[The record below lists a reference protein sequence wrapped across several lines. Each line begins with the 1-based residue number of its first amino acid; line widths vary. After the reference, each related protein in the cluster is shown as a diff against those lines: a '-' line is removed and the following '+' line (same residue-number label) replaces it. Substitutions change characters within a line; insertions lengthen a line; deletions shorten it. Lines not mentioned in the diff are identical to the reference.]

1 MMPPSIIGFPDA
13 EAVARHAASVFVRLA
28 RQAIWDRGVFHVA
41 LSGGSTPRRTHEL
54 LATPAFARKVEW
66 NSVQI
71 YFGDERAVEPDH
83 PDSNFRAAHESLLD
97 GVSLHSSQIHR
108 LAGERGDLARSA
120 REYEEQLSRS
130 FAVKR
135 GQGFPRF
142 DLIMLGLGKDGHT
155 ASLFPFTQALN
166 EREAWVVRNEVP
178 QLSTERLTFTA
189 PLINAARHVA
199 FLVAGEDKA
208 AALERVLEGPNNP
221 FELPSQ
227 MIAPAD
233 GELWWLI
240 DEAAGG
246 HLSRRPANPPEIEG
260 MA

>member
-1 MMPPSIIGFPDA
+1 MPPSIIGFPDA

-41 LSGGSTPRRTHEL
+41 LAGGSTPRRTYEL
-54 LATPAFARKVEW
+54 LATPAFARKIEW

-83 PDSNFRAAHESLLD
+83 PDSNFHTAHEALLD
-97 GVSLHSSQIHR
+97 GINLHSSQIHR
-108 LAGERGDLARSA
+108 LAGERGDLDRSA
-120 REYEEQLSRS
+120 REYEEQLSRF

-142 DLIMLGLGKDGHT
+142 DLIMLGMGKDGHT

-178 QLSTERLTFTA
+178 QLSTERLTLTA
-189 PLINAARHVA
+189 PVINAARHVM
-199 FLVAGEDKA
+199 FLVAGADKA
-208 AALERVLEGPNNP
+208 EALERVLEGPRHP
-221 FELPSQ
+221 VEFPAQ
-227 MIAPAD
+227 MIAPED
-233 GELWWLI
+233 GELWWLV
-240 DEAAGG
+240 DEGAAG
-246 HLSRRPANPPEIEG
+246 HLSRRPADPPELEET
-260 MA
+260 A